1 MLDHKKKYLQIAL
14 NSTLSEARGIINQIP
29 FDPRILIE
37 VGTPMIKRYG
47 EQGIATIRSYVSQR
61 AWGVSLSSTTAQ
73 VKTVFDL
80 FKLVKQKGVVK
91 KAPSVSFEPYI
102 VADAKAMDRG
112 MTEVEIAKGGGAN
125 AVTALGTAPVETLD
139 AFIEACEKVGLD
151 AMIDMMNVEFPL
163 GILRKLKKP
172 PAVVILHRGVDE
184 TEFNKEKM
192 LPYHEINRIKG
203 QYNILVAVA
212 GGDTIREVQRA
223 IFNNVDIV
231 VVWKA
236 FYQSTAETAQ
246 LAQDFLKEI
255 R

>member
-14 NSTLSEARGIINQIP
+14 NSTLSEAQGILSQITL
-29 FDPRILIE
+29 DERILIE

-47 EQGIATIRSYVSQR
+47 EQGIATVRSY
-61 AWGVSLSSTTAQ
+61 LSRRLWSPQTGTPE
-73 VKTVFDL
+73 VKNLFDL
-80 FKLVKQKGVVK
+80 YKALKKKGVVTNK
-91 KAPSVSFEPYI
+91 KPTTSFEPYV
-102 VADAKAMDRG
+102 VADAKCMDRG
-112 MTEVEIAKGGGAN
+112 LTEVEIALRGGAN
-125 AVTALGTAPVETLD
+125 AVTALGTAPIETLD
-139 AFIEACEKVGLD
+139 AFIEACDRVGLD

-192 LPYHEINRIKG
+192 LPFHEINRVKG
-203 QYNILVAVA
+203 QYNILIAVA

-223 IFNNVDIV
+223 IFNNADIV
-231 VVWKA
+231 VVWKE
-236 FYQSTAETAQ
+236 FYQSTVQTAE
-246 LAQDFLKEI
+246 LAREFLKEI